1 MRTLDTAQ
9 RQECD
14 RILVPQ
20 TADLQSTFGQGIEK
34 VYAVDVGECAFDDE
48 LRQDH
53 RVIIKDKLN
62 ARYIGFEDIPQKVDL
77 ITVDVSFISI
87 KQILPNIKKFLN
99 PDGRIIALIKPQFET
114 QKQNLTKKGIVKTQ
128 MLQEIGDDIDDFVKK
143 EGFKALGKTYIH
155 EYFPN
160 KNKEWFIIMQN
171 L

>member
-1 MRTLDTAQ
+1 
-9 RQECD
+9 
-14 RILVPQ
+14 
-20 TADLQSTFGQGIEK
+20 
-34 VYAVDVGECAFDDE
+34 E